1 MAHVARAAGEGSR
14 SDAEAWRDEA
24 NELKEAPVALGSDF
38 RMRECMSDHIGSL
51 CKVGLEALHLI
62 YDDDIA
68 TAINI
73 YSRDGVM

>member
-1 MAHVARAAGEGSR
+1 MVHVARAAGEGSR

-38 RMRECMSDHIGSL
+38 IMRECMSDHIGSL

-62 YDDDIA
+62 NDDDV
-68 TAINI
+68 
-73 YSRDGVM
+73 GLH